1 MRSLL
6 LMLLFAGT
14 VPLFA
19 ESRTWKSADGASS
32 FSGEYVSHDAKQ
44 VTIRRG
50 DGKVFTVDYAKLH
63 ADDKTWVIAQ
73 PVISEPKGK
82 EPEKPEAAP
91 DPKAVFDTLCFGDSI
106 DTVKK
111 KLKESKAVETT
122 LDDTFLG
129 RTGLNGV
136 YRTRQKIGGLHCEL
150 FFDWSAMETL
160 SEVVLQTQGQTASA
174 YPTHLKE
181 TWAQL
186 VELMTALHGKPVTSG
201 SFPGVNQVKDDMFLP
216 SHLWK
221 LQSGGSALLG
231 VSSQGGAYL
240 VVVRFTKDKVEPARF
255 P

>member
-6 LMLLFAGT
+6 LTLLITGA

-19 ESRTWKSADGASS
+19 ETRTWRSADGTNS
-32 FSGEYVSHDAKQ
+32 FSGEYVSHDVKQ
-44 VTIRRG
+44 VTIRRE

-63 ADDKTWVIAQ
+63 ADDKTWVTAQ
-73 PVISEPKGK
+73 PVISEPSPAAKT
-82 EPEKPEAAP
+82 EPEP
-91 DPKAVFDTLCFGDSI
+91 DPKAIFDTLCFGDSI

-122 LDDTFLG
+122 LDDTYLG
-129 RTGLNGV
+129 RTGINGV

-150 FFDWSAMETL
+150 FFDWSATETL
-160 SEVVLQTQGQTASA
+160 TEVVLQTQGQPAEA
-174 YPTHLKE
+174 YPSQLKD

-186 VELMTALHGKPVTSG
+186 VELMGALHGKPVQAG
-201 SFPGVNQVKDDMFLP
+201 AYPGIKQVKDDMFLP

-231 VSSQGGAYL
+231 VSKQAGRYL
-240 VVVRFTKDKVEPARF
+240 VVVRFTKEKVQPAHF

>member
-6 LMLLFAGT
+6 LTLLITGT

-19 ESRTWKSADGASS
+19 ETRTWRSADGTNS
-32 FSGEYVSHDAKQ
+32 FSGEYVSHDDKQ
-44 VTIRRG
+44 VTIRRE

-63 ADDKTWVIAQ
+63 TDDKTWVTAQ
-73 PVISEPKGK
+73 PVISEPSPAAKT
-82 EPEKPEAAP
+82 EPEP
-91 DPKAVFDTLCFGDSI
+91 DPKAVFDNLCFGDSI

-122 LDDTFLG
+122 LDDTYLG
-129 RTGLNGV
+129 RTGINGV

-150 FFDWSAMETL
+150 FFDWSATETL
-160 SEVVLQTQGQTASA
+160 TEVVLQTQGQPAEA
-174 YPTHLKE
+174 YPSQLKD

-186 VELMTALHGKPVTSG
+186 VELMGALHGKPVQAG
-201 SFPGVNQVKDDMFLP
+201 AYPGIKQVKDDMFLP

-231 VSSQGGAYL
+231 VSMQGGRYL
-240 VVVRFTKDKVEPARF
+240 VVVRFTKEKVQPAHF

>member
-6 LMLLFAGT
+6 LILLFTGAA
-14 VPLFA
+14 PLFA
-19 ESRTWKSADGASS
+19 ESRTWKSADGVNS
-32 FSGEYVSHDAKQ
+32 FSGEYVSHDDKQ
-44 VTIRRG
+44 VTIRRE

-63 ADDKTWVIAQ
+63 ADDKTWVTAQ
-73 PVISEPKGK
+73 PVGAEPAK
-82 EPEKPEAAP
+82 EVAKPEAAP
-91 DPKAVFDTLCFGDSI
+91 DPRAVFDNLCFGDSI

-122 LDDTFLG
+122 LDDTYLG

-150 FFDWSAMETL
+150 FFDWGPMEDLT
-160 SEVVLQTQGQTASA
+160 EVVLQTQGQPAAA
-174 YPTHLKE
+174 YPEQLKE

-186 VELMTALHGKPVTSG
+186 VELMVALHGKPVQNG
-201 SFPGVNQVKDDMFLP
+201 GYPAIKQVRDDMFLP

-231 VSSQGGAYL
+231 VSKQAGSYL
-240 VVVRFTKDKVEPARF
+240 VVVRFTKEKVTPVQS